1 MKTLKKGKKYDKVSP
16 LPNGWVGEMEVAKQ
30 AESEGQYRE
39 SFRKL
44 KRLLDDG
51 WQFCPREEY
60 RKNLKK
66 SLDKS
71 KKRGILRV

>member
-16 LPNGWVGEMEVAKQ
+16 LPNGWIGPMEVAKQ
-30 AESEGQYRE
+30 TECKGQYRE

-44 KRLLDDG
+44 KKLLDDG

-71 KKRGILRV
+71 KKRGILKV